1 MDLVAPI
8 VAVTVHPER
17 ARVTRRGTVPLA
29 AGPNE
34 LVVAGL
40 PETLLDDSVRVAAR
54 TQNADQAVRVV
65 GVDVVRRDLVAA
77 PDERVRA
84 AEQAVREA
92 ERALA
97 AIDGADAGDA
107 AREQLL
113 QRLALRSGDRLAR
126 ALAEG
131 AADPARVAEVSG
143 AVAAQLVEVVA
154 ERRAHAERRV
164 DAERARAAAQSELD
178 RLRASSRTRRDA
190 VIAVES
196 DVPCELAVDLTYVA
210 VGAGWSCAYDA
221 RIDGSGP
228 LALTWYGLVSQATG
242 EDWPACELTLSTARP
257 GVAGAVPE
265 LEPWWVDVR
274 PPAPPM
280 PLAAAAPAGEFDMM
294 RLEKAVVAQDVLA
307 ELQEG
312 ALAVAWRLARPTAV
326 PADGTP
332 HRTTVATATLD
343 ARLDHVVA
351 PAVDPAAHLRATIV
365 NTGGHALL
373 AGPLSA
379 FVDGDF
385 VGSTH
390 VDTTAPG
397 AELELY
403 LGVDDRV
410 AVERELMERTP
421 HRALLGGKV
430 SAVERW
436 RIEVH
441 NGRPA
446 PVRLVV
452 RERVPVSR
460 HPDVQV
466 VDVDVKPEPAER
478 DELGRLEWTASVEP
492 NGTWEANVRF
502 GVRHARG
509 VPVVGWR

>member
-8 VAVTVHPER
+8 VAVTVHPDR
-17 ARVTRRGTVPLA
+17 ARVTRRGTVALA
-29 AGPNE
+29 AGASE

-40 PETLLDDSVRVAAR
+40 PEMLLDDSVRVAGR
-54 TQNADQAVRVV
+54 SDQAVRVV

-143 AVAAQLVEVVA
+143 AVAAQLVEVAA
-154 ERRAHAERRV
+154 ERRAHTERRV
-164 DAERARAAAQSELD
+164 EAEHARAAAQSELD
-178 RLRASSRTRRDA
+178 RLRASGRSRRDA
-190 VIAVES
+190 VVAVEA
-196 DVPCELAVDLTYVA
+196 DGPCELALDLTYV
-210 VGAGWSCAYDA
+210 VHGATWECAYDA
-221 RIDGSGP
+221 RVDAAGP
-228 LALTWYGLVSQATG
+228 LELTRYGLVSQSTG

-257 GVAGAVPE
+257 GLAGAVPE
-265 LEPWWVDVR
+265 LDPWWVDVHT
-274 PPAPPM
+274 PAPPM
-280 PLAAAAPAGEFDMM
+280 PLAAAAPAATDFGRM
-294 RLEKAVVAQDVLA
+294 RAEKVQDVVA
-307 ELQEG
+307 EPQEG
-312 ALAVAWRLARPTAV
+312 TLAVAWRLPRPTAV

-332 HRTTVATATLD
+332 HRTTIATTTLD

-351 PAVDPAAHLRATIV
+351 PAVDPTAHLRATVV
-365 NTGGHALL
+365 NTDGHALP

-385 VGSTH
+385 VGSTRI
-390 VDTTAPG
+390 DTTAPG

-403 LGVDDRV
+403 LGADDRV
-410 AVERELMERTP
+410 AVERELLERSP
-421 HRALLGGKV
+421 HRALLGGKI

-441 NGRPA
+441 NGRSA
-446 PVRLVV
+446 PVRIVV

-478 DELGRLEWTASVEP
+478 DELGRLEWVATVEP

>member
-8 VAVTVHPER
+8 VAVTVHPDR
-17 ARVTRRGTVPLA
+17 ARVTRRSTVALA
-29 AGPNE
+29 AGATE

-40 PETLLDDSVRVAAR
+40 PEMLLDDSVRVAGR
-54 TQNADQAVRVV
+54 SDQTVRVV

-84 AEQAVREA
+84 AEQALREA

-143 AVAAQLVEVVA
+143 AVAAQLVEVAA

-164 DAERARAAAQSELD
+164 EAEHARAAAQSELD
-178 RLRASSRTRRDA
+178 RLRASGRARRDA
-190 VIAVES
+190 VVAVEA
-196 DVPCELAVDLTYVA
+196 DAPCELDLDLTYV
-210 VGAGWSCAYDA
+210 VHGATWECAYDA
-221 RIDGSGP
+221 RIDAAGP
-228 LALTWYGLVSQATG
+228 LALTRYGLVSQSTG

-265 LEPWWVDVR
+265 LEPWWVDVHT
-274 PPAPPM
+274 PAPPM
-280 PLAAAAPAGEFDMM
+280 PLAAAAPAAADFGRM
-294 RLEKAVVAQDVLA
+294 RAEKVQDVVA
-307 ELQEG
+307 EPQEG
-312 ALAVAWRLARPTAV
+312 TLAVAWRLPRPTAV

-332 HRTTVATATLD
+332 HRTTVATTTLD

-351 PAVDPAAHLRATIV
+351 PAVDPTAHLRATVV
-365 NTGGHALL
+365 NTSGHALP

-385 VGSTH
+385 VGSTRI
-390 VDTTAPG
+390 DTTAPG

-403 LGVDDRV
+403 LGADDRV
-410 AVERELMERTP
+410 AVERELLERSP
-421 HRALLGGKV
+421 HRALLGGKI

-446 PVRLVV
+446 PVRIVV

-478 DELGRLEWTASVEP
+478 DELGRLEWAATVEP

>member
-8 VAVTVHPER
+8 VAVTVHPDR
-17 ARVTRRGTVPLA
+17 ARVTRRGTVTLA

-40 PETLLDDSVRVAAR
+40 PETLLDDSVRVAGR
-54 TQNADQAVRVV
+54 SDQAVRVV

-143 AVAAQLVEVVA
+143 AVAAQLVEVAA

-164 DAERARAAAQSELD
+164 DAEHARAAAQSELD

-351 PAVDPAAHLRATIV
+351 PAVDPAAHLRATVV

-421 HRALLGGKV
+421 HRALLGGKI

>member
-1 MDLVAPI
+1 M
-8 VAVTVHPER
+8 
-17 ARVTRRGTVPLA
+17 
-29 AGPNE
+29 
-34 LVVAGL
+34 
-40 PETLLDDSVRVAAR
+40 
-54 TQNADQAVRVV
+54 RVV

-143 AVAAQLVEVVA
+143 AVAAQLVEVAA

-164 DAERARAAAQSELD
+164 DAEHARAAAQSELD

-190 VIAVES
+190 VIAVEA
-196 DVPCELAVDLTYVA
+196 DVPCELAVDLTYVVLRRGLELRLRRPDRRRPA
-210 VGAGWSCAYDA
+210 RSRSPGTAWS
-221 RIDGSGP
+221 P
-228 LALTWYGLVSQATG
+228 
-242 EDWPACELTLSTARP
+242 
-257 GVAGAVPE
+257 
-265 LEPWWVDVR
+265 R
-274 PPAPPM
+274 PPAKTGPRASSPSPRRGPASRAPCRSWSRGGSTCGRPLRRCRSPPR
-280 PLAAAAPAGEFDMM
+280 PRRREFDMM

-351 PAVDPAAHLRATIV
+351 PAVDPAAHLRATVV

-379 FVDGDF
+379 FLDGDF
-385 VGSTH
+385 VGAPTSTRPRP
-390 VDTTAPG
+390 APSWSC
-397 AELELY
+397 Y

-421 HRALLGGKV
+421 HRALLGGKI

-446 PVRLVV
+446 PVRIVV

-466 VDVDVKPEPAER
+466 VDVDVKPEPARARRARPPRVDRVRRAER
-478 DELGRLEWTASVEP
+478 HLGGERALRGATRSGRSGRRLAVE
-492 NGTWEANVRF
+492 GRTGRM
-502 GVRHARG
+502 GG
-509 VPVVGWR
+509 

>member
-8 VAVTVHPER
+8 VAVTVHPDR
-17 ARVTRRGTVPLA
+17 ARVTRRGTVTLA

-40 PETLLDDSVRVAAR
+40 PETLLDDSVRVAGR
-54 TQNADQAVRVV
+54 SDQAVRVV

-143 AVAAQLVEVVA
+143 AVAAQLVEVAA

-164 DAERARAAAQSELD
+164 DAEHARAAAQSELD

-190 VIAVES
+190 VIAVEA
-196 DVPCELAVDLTYVA
+196 DVPCELAVALTYVA
-210 VGAGWSCAYDA
+210 FGAGWSCAYDA

-351 PAVDPAAHLRATIV
+351 PAVDPAAHLRATVV

>member
-1 MDLVAPI
+1 MEIVAPI
-8 VAVTVHPER
+8 VAVTVHPDR
-17 ARVTRRGTVPLA
+17 ARVTRRGTVALA
-29 AGPNE
+29 AGASE

-40 PETLLDDSVRVAAR
+40 PEMLLDDSVRVAGR
-54 TQNADQAVRVV
+54 SDQAVRVV

-77 PDERVRA
+77 PDQRVRA
-84 AEQAVREA
+84 AEQALREA

-143 AVAAQLVEVVA
+143 AVAAQLVEVAA

-164 DAERARAAAQSELD
+164 EAEHARAAAQSELD
-178 RLRASSRTRRDA
+178 RLRASGRSRRDA
-190 VIAVES
+190 VVAVEA
-196 DVPCELAVDLTYVA
+196 DGPCELALDLTYV
-210 VGAGWSCAYDA
+210 VHGATWECAYDA
-221 RIDGSGP
+221 RIDAAGP
-228 LALTWYGLVSQATG
+228 LALTRYGLVSQSTG

-257 GVAGAVPE
+257 GLAGAVPE
-265 LEPWWVDVR
+265 LDPWWVDVHT
-274 PPAPPM
+274 PAPPM
-280 PLAAAAPAGEFDMM
+280 PLAAAAPAATDFGRM
-294 RLEKAVVAQDVLA
+294 RAEKVQDVVA
-307 ELQEG
+307 EPQEG
-312 ALAVAWRLARPTAV
+312 TLAVAWRLPRPTAV

-332 HRTTVATATLD
+332 HRTTVDTTTLD

-351 PAVDPAAHLRATIV
+351 PAVDPTAHLRATVV
-365 NTGGHALL
+365 NTSGHALP

-385 VGSTH
+385 VGSTRI
-390 VDTTAPG
+390 DTTAPG

-403 LGVDDRV
+403 LGADDRV
-410 AVERELMERTP
+410 AVERELLERSP
-421 HRALLGGKV
+421 HRALLGGKI

-446 PVRLVV
+446 PVRIVV

-466 VDVDVKPEPAER
+466 VDVDVKPEAAER
-478 DELGRLEWTASVEP
+478 DELGRLEWAATVEP

>member
-8 VAVTVHPER
+8 VAVTVHPDR
-17 ARVTRRGTVPLA
+17 ARVTRRGTVTLA

-40 PETLLDDSVRVAAR
+40 PETLLDDSVRVAGR
-54 TQNADQAVRVV
+54 SDQAVRVV

-143 AVAAQLVEVVA
+143 AVAAQLVEVAA

-164 DAERARAAAQSELD
+164 DAEHARAAAQSELD

-190 VIAVES
+190 VIAVEA

-257 GVAGAVPE
+257 GVAGTVPE

-294 RLEKAVVAQDVLA
+294 HLEKAVVAQDVLA

-351 PAVDPAAHLRATIV
+351 PAVDPAAHLRATVV

-421 HRALLGGKV
+421 HRALLGGKI